1 MKIYKSNSTNT
12 ISVIGIVLI
21 GIALLFLFPIWYV
34 LEMLFFLTVFLFI
47 PLSFYLSSNWVIL
60 DGYLMRNYE
69 KDLDEITYGFRIKL
83 TEITKI
89 EKEKNVFGKPVVAI
103 YFGYDDCI
111 EIYLKTGEMDEFL
124 NEISEKRDPSV

>member
-1 MKIYKSNSTNT
+1 MRVYKSNSTNT
-12 ISVIGIVLI
+12 ISAIVIVLI
-21 GIALLFLFPIWYV
+21 GFAALFLFPLWYV
-34 LEMLFFLTVFLFI
+34 LEMLFFLIVFLVI

-60 DGYLMRNYE
+60 DGYLMQNYE

-89 EKEKNVFGKPVVAI
+89 EKEKNLFGKPLVSI

-111 EIYLKTGEMDEFL
+111 DIYLKTGEMDEFL